1 MADKDYYGTLGVD
14 KSADEAAIKRAYRSL
29 AKKYHPDMNPGDAE
43 AEQKFK
49 EVNEAYSVLSDP
61 EKKAKYDQFGSAAF
75 DGSGGFGGG
84 GGFGGFGDFDMGD
97 IFSNIFGGGF
107 GGFGGGGASRRNGPI
122 DGDDIAVRMTL
133 TFEEAA
139 KGVKRDVTYHRVQK
153 CGDCGGSGAE
163 KGSDVETCS
172 KCHGTGRIRVQQR
185 TMFGVMQSEQGCDAC
200 RGTGKIIKKPCGN
213 CNGKGYVKVSKT
225 LGVTIPAGVDD
236 GQQLKLRG
244 QGNEGRNGGMAGDLI
259 VIISVQPHEIFTRE
273 GYDLYCEVPVTFTE
287 AALGADIEVP
297 TLDGKIKH
305 TIPEGT
311 QPGTVFRI
319 RDKGIQRINGKGKGD
334 LYFTVN
340 VEVPKN
346 LSSQQKDL
354 LRKFA
359 DGCGEKNYT
368 KKSGFFKKFFS

>member
-1 MADKDYYGTLGVD
+1 MADKDYYEILGVD
-14 KSADEAAIKRAYRSL
+14 KSADENAIKKAYRSL
-29 AKKYHPDMNPGDAE
+29 AKKYHPDMNPGDAA

-49 EVNEAYSVLSDP
+49 EVNEAYSILSDP

-75 DGSGGFGGG
+75 DGTGGFSG
-84 GGFGGFGDFDMGD
+84 GGFGDFGDFGD

-107 GGFGGGGASRRNGPI
+107 GGFGGGGSSRRNGPI
-122 DGDDIAVRMTL
+122 DGDDIAVRLTL

-139 KGVKRDVTYHRVQK
+139 KGLKRDVTYHRVQK

-163 KGSDVETCS
+163 KGSEVETCS
-172 KCHGTGRIRVQQR
+172 KCHGSGRIRVQQR
-185 TMFGVMQSEQGCDAC
+185 TMFGVMQSEQACDAC
-200 RGTGKIIKKPCGN
+200 RGSGKIIKKPCGN

-225 LGVTIPAGVDD
+225 LSVNIPAGMDD
-236 GQQLKLRG
+236 GQRMALRG
-244 QGNEGRNGGMAGDLI
+244 QGNEGRNGGAAGDLI
-259 VIISVQPHEIFTRE
+259 IVFSVMPHEIFTRE
-273 GYDLYCEVPVTFTE
+273 GYDLYCEVPVTFTD
-287 AALGADIEVP
+287 AALGAEIEVP

-305 TIPEGT
+305 TIPDGT
-311 QPGTVFRI
+311 QPGTTFRI
-319 RDKGIQRINGKGKGD
+319 RDKGISRVNGKGKGD

-346 LSSQQKDL
+346 LNGNQKDL

-359 DGCGEKNYT
+359 DSCGDKNYT

>member
-1 MADKDYYGTLGVD
+1 MADKDYYEILGVD
-14 KSADEAAIKRAYRSL
+14 KNADESAIKKAYRSL

-43 AEQKFK
+43 AERKFK
-49 EVNEAYSVLSDP
+49 EVNEAYSILSDP

-84 GGFGGFGDFDMGD
+84 GFGDFGDFGD

-107 GGFGGGGASRRNGPI
+107 GGFGGGSSRRNGPV
-122 DGDDIAVRMTL
+122 DGDDIAVRLTL

-139 KGVKRDVTYHRVQK
+139 KGLKRDVTYHRVQK
-153 CGDCGGSGAE
+153 CSDCGGTGAE
-163 KGSDVETCS
+163 KGSEVETCS

-185 TMFGVMQSEQGCDAC
+185 TMFGVMQSEQACDAC
-200 RGTGKIIKKPCGN
+200 RGSGKIIKKPCGN

-225 LGVTIPAGVDD
+225 LSVNIPAGMDD
-236 GQQLKLRG
+236 GQRMALRG
-244 QGNEGRNGGMAGDLI
+244 QGNEGRNGGVAGDLI
-259 VIISVQPHEIFTRE
+259 IVFTVLPHEIFTRE
-273 GYDLYCEVPVTFTE
+273 GYDLYCEVPVTFTD
-287 AALGADIEVP
+287 AALGAEIEVP

-305 TIPEGT
+305 TIPDGT
-311 QPGTVFRI
+311 QPGTTFRI
-319 RDKGIQRINGKGKGD
+319 RDKGIPRVNGKGKGD

-346 LSSQQKDL
+346 LSGTQKDL

-359 DGCGEKNYT
+359 DSCGEKNYT

>member
-1 MADKDYYGTLGVD
+1 MADKDYYEILGVD
-14 KSADEAAIKRAYRSL
+14 KSADENAIKKAYRSL
-29 AKKYHPDMNPGDAE
+29 AKKYHPDMNPGDAA

-49 EVNEAYSVLSDP
+49 EVNEAYSILSDP
-61 EKKAKYDQFGSAAF
+61 DKKAKYDQFGSAAF
-75 DGSGGFGGG
+75 DGTGGFNG
-84 GGFGGFGDFDMGD
+84 GGFGDFGDFGD

-107 GGFGGGGASRRNGPI
+107 GGFGGGSSARRNGPV

-139 KGVKRDVTYHRVQK
+139 KGLKRDVTYHRVQK
-153 CGDCGGSGAE
+153 CSDCGGSGAE
-163 KGSDVETCS
+163 KGSEVETCT
-172 KCHGTGRIRVQQR
+172 KCHGSGRIRVQQR
-185 TMFGVMQSEQGCDAC
+185 TMFGVMQSEQACDAC
-200 RGTGKIIKKPCGN
+200 RGSGKIIKKPCGN

-225 LGVTIPAGVDD
+225 LSVNIPAGMDD
-236 GQQLKLRG
+236 GQRMALRG

-259 VIISVQPHEIFTRE
+259 IVFSVKPHDIFTRE
-273 GYDLYCEVPVTFTE
+273 GYDLYCEVPVTFTD
-287 AALGADIEVP
+287 AALGAEIEVP
-297 TLDGKIKH
+297 TLEGKIKH

-311 QPGTVFRI
+311 QPGTTFRI
-319 RDKGIQRINGKGKGD
+319 REKGISRVNGKGKGD

-346 LSSQQKDL
+346 LSGAQKDI

-359 DGCGEKNYT
+359 EGCGDKNYT

>member
-1 MADKDYYGTLGVD
+1 MADKDYYEILGVD
-14 KSADEAAIKRAYRSL
+14 KNADENAIKKAYRSL
-29 AKKYHPDMNPGDAE
+29 AKKYHPDMNPGDAA

-49 EVNEAYSVLSDP
+49 EVNEAYSILSDP
-61 EKKAKYDQFGSAAF
+61 DKKAKYDQFGSAAF
-75 DGSGGFGGG
+75 DGTGGFNG
-84 GGFGGFGDFDMGD
+84 GGFGDFGDFGD

-107 GGFGGGGASRRNGPI
+107 GGFGGGGSARRNGPI

-139 KGVKRDVTYHRVQK
+139 KGLKRDVTYHRVQK
-153 CGDCGGSGAE
+153 CSDCGGSGAE
-163 KGSDVETCS
+163 KGSEVETCT
-172 KCHGTGRIRVQQR
+172 KCHGSGRIRVQQR
-185 TMFGVMQSEQGCDAC
+185 TMFGVMQSEQACDAC
-200 RGTGKIIKKPCGN
+200 RGSGKIIKKPCGN

-225 LGVTIPAGVDD
+225 LSINIPAGMDD
-236 GQQLKLRG
+236 GQRMALRG

-259 VIISVQPHEIFTRE
+259 IVFTVKPHEIFTRE
-273 GYDLYCEVPVTFTE
+273 GYDLYCEVPVTFTD
-287 AALGADIEVP
+287 AALGAEIEVP

-311 QPGTVFRI
+311 QPGTTFRI
-319 RDKGIQRINGKGKGD
+319 REKGIPRVNGKGKGD

-346 LSSQQKDL
+346 LNGTQKDL

-359 DGCGEKNYT
+359 ESCGDKNYA

>member
-1 MADKDYYGTLGVD
+1 MADKDYYEILGVD
-14 KSADEAAIKRAYRSL
+14 KSADENAIKKAYRSL
-29 AKKYHPDMNPGDAE
+29 AKKYHPDMNPGDAT

-49 EVNEAYSVLSDP
+49 EVNEAYSILSDP
-61 EKKAKYDQFGSAAF
+61 DKKAKYDQFGSAAF
-75 DGSGGFGGG
+75 DGTGGFNG
-84 GGFGGFGDFDMGD
+84 GGFGDFGDFGD

-107 GGFGGGGASRRNGPI
+107 GGFGGGSSARRNGPV

-139 KGVKRDVTYHRVQK
+139 KGLKRDVTYHRVQK
-153 CGDCGGSGAE
+153 CSDCGGSGAE
-163 KGSDVETCS
+163 KGSEVETCT
-172 KCHGTGRIRVQQR
+172 KCHGSGRIRVQQR
-185 TMFGVMQSEQGCDAC
+185 TMFGVMQSEQACDAC
-200 RGTGKIIKKPCGN
+200 RGSGKIIKKPCGN

-225 LGVTIPAGVDD
+225 LSVNIPAGMDD
-236 GQQLKLRG
+236 GQRMALRG

-259 VIISVQPHEIFTRE
+259 IVFSVKPHEIFTRE
-273 GYDLYCEVPVTFTE
+273 GYDLYCEVPVTFTD
-287 AALGADIEVP
+287 ATLGAEIEVP
-297 TLDGKIKH
+297 TLEGKIKH

-311 QPGTVFRI
+311 QPGTTFRI
-319 RDKGIQRINGKGKGD
+319 REKGISRVNGKGKGD

-346 LSSQQKDL
+346 LSGAQKDI

-359 DGCGEKNYT
+359 ESCGDKNYT

>member
-1 MADKDYYGTLGVD
+1 MADKDYYEILGVD
-14 KSADEAAIKRAYRSL
+14 KSADENAIKKAYRSL
-29 AKKYHPDMNPGDAE
+29 AKKYHPDMNPGDAA

-49 EVNEAYSVLSDP
+49 EVNEAYSILSDP
-61 EKKAKYDQFGSAAF
+61 DKKAKYDQFGSAAF
-75 DGSGGFGGG
+75 DGTGGFNG
-84 GGFGGFGDFDMGD
+84 GGFGDFGDFGD

-107 GGFGGGGASRRNGPI
+107 GGFGGGSSARRNGPV

-139 KGVKRDVTYHRVQK
+139 KGLKRDVTYHRVQK
-153 CGDCGGSGAE
+153 CSDCGGSGAE
-163 KGSDVETCS
+163 KGSEVETCT
-172 KCHGTGRIRVQQR
+172 KCHGSGRIRVQQR
-185 TMFGVMQSEQGCDAC
+185 TMFGVMQSEQACDAC
-200 RGTGKIIKKPCGN
+200 RGSGKIIKKPCGN

-225 LGVTIPAGVDD
+225 LSVNIPAGMDD
-236 GQQLKLRG
+236 GQRMALRG

-259 VIISVQPHEIFTRE
+259 IVFSVKPHDIFTRE
-273 GYDLYCEVPVTFTE
+273 GYDLYCEVPVTFTD
-287 AALGADIEVP
+287 AALGAEIEVP
-297 TLDGKIKH
+297 TMVGKIKH

-311 QPGTVFRI
+311 QPGTTFRI
-319 RDKGIQRINGKGKGD
+319 REKGISRVNGKGKGD

-346 LSSQQKDL
+346 LSGAQKDI

-359 DGCGEKNYT
+359 ESCGDKNYT

>member
-1 MADKDYYGTLGVD
+1 MADKDYYEILGVD
-14 KSADEAAIKRAYRSL
+14 KSADENAIKKAYRSL
-29 AKKYHPDMNPGDAE
+29 AKKYHPDMNPGDAA

-49 EVNEAYSVLSDP
+49 EVNEAYSILSDP
-61 EKKAKYDQFGSAAF
+61 DKKAKYDQFGSAAF
-75 DGSGGFGGG
+75 DGTGGFNG
-84 GGFGGFGDFDMGD
+84 GGFGDFGDFGD

-107 GGFGGGGASRRNGPI
+107 GGFGGGSSARRNGPV

-139 KGVKRDVTYHRVQK
+139 KGLKRDVTYHRVQK
-153 CGDCGGSGAE
+153 CSDCGGSGAE
-163 KGSDVETCS
+163 KGSEVETCT
-172 KCHGTGRIRVQQR
+172 KCHGSGRIRVQQR
-185 TMFGVMQSEQGCDAC
+185 TMFGVMQSEQACDAC
-200 RGTGKIIKKPCGN
+200 RGSGKIIKKPCGN

-225 LGVTIPAGVDD
+225 LSVNIPAGMDD
-236 GQQLKLRG
+236 GQRMALRG

-259 VIISVQPHEIFTRE
+259 IVFSVKPHDIFTRE
-273 GYDLYCEVPVTFTE
+273 GYDLYCEVPVTFTD
-287 AALGADIEVP
+287 AALGAEIEVP
-297 TLDGKIKH
+297 TLEGKIKH

-311 QPGTVFRI
+311 QPGTTFRI
-319 RDKGIQRINGKGKGD
+319 REKGISRVNGKGKGD

-346 LSSQQKDL
+346 LSGAQKDI

-359 DGCGEKNYT
+359 ESCGDKNYT

>member
-1 MADKDYYGTLGVD
+1 MADKDYYGILGVD
-14 KSADEAAIKRAYRSL
+14 KSADEATIKRAYRSL

-49 EVNEAYSVLSDP
+49 EVNEAYSILSDP
-61 EKKAKYDQFGSAAF
+61 DKKAKYDQFGSAAF

-84 GGFGGFGDFDMGD
+84 GFSGFGDFDVGD

-107 GGFGGGGASRRNGPI
+107 GGFGGGGSRRNGPI
-122 DGDDIAVRMTL
+122 DGDDIAVRLTL
-133 TFEEAA
+133 SFEEAA
-139 KGVKRDVTYHRVQK
+139 KGTKRDITYHRVQK

-163 KGSDVETCS
+163 KGSEVETCS

-213 CNGKGYVKVSKT
+213 CNGKGYVKVTKT
-225 LGVTIPAGVDD
+225 LGVTVPAGIDD
-236 GQQLKLRG
+236 GQQMKLRG

-273 GYDLYCEVPVTFTE
+273 GYDLYCEVPVTFTD
-287 AALGADIEVP
+287 AALGAEIEIP

-305 TIPEGT
+305 TIPDGT
-311 QPGTVFRI
+311 QPGTTFRI
-319 RDKGIQRINGKGKGD
+319 RDKGIQRVNGKGKGD

-346 LSSQQKDL
+346 LSGTQKDL

-359 DGCGEKNYT
+359 DSCGDKNYT